1 MCFNSAEFAPSADVA
16 FVLEAG
22 GTISAKNP
30 NEIHME
36 LKSTAEIS
44 KEAEE
49 KQTNRQMVM
58 DESISNQGGDSASQ
72 SCEIATKNSDEPDPN
87 RQGGDFTLYNF
98 YFKSVGRTTIV
109 VWFTLAV
116 TYVLAYQMP
125 SKFALKVL
133 SQKLNLQCA
142 QLILGCRRLGSYM
155 ARNSSGKQP
164 LLYWICRLVYS
175 WTGFGVL
182 CSWVR

>member
-1 MCFNSAEFAPSADVA
+1 MVFA
-16 FVLEAG
+16 LEAG
-22 GTISAKNP
+22 GIVSAKDP
-30 NEIHME
+30 NEIHSE
-36 LKSTAEIS
+36 LKNAAES
-44 KEAEE
+44 SNAAEE
-49 KQTNRQMVM
+49 EQINRQRVP
-58 DESISNQGGDSASQ
+58 DESLSNQSGDSPSQ
-72 SCEIATKNSDEPDPN
+72 SCEITTKNSDEHDPN

-98 YFKSVGRTTIV
+98 YFKSVGRITIV

-125 SKFALKVL
+125 SKMAFELL
-133 SQKLNLQCA
+133 SHKLEPQCT
-142 QLILGCRRLGSYM
+142 QLILGNRRLGSYM

-175 WTGFGVL
+175 WTGSGVL